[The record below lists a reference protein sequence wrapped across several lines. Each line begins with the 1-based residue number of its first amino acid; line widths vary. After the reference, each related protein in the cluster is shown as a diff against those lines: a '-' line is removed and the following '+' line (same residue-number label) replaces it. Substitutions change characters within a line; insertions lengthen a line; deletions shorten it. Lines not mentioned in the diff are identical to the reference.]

1 MNKET
6 TAVRL
11 QMLMAQRKLRQVD
24 ILELAKPFCQKYEVK
39 LNKSDLSQYVSG
51 KVEPGQDKLYVLG
64 LALNVSEAWLM
75 GYDVPMEKQD
85 VGVRPSNTISPIRDG
100 SPIHLS
106 ISDTDPQ
113 IDAILRNARKLNAQG
128 LERLEAYS
136 DDLAGNP
143 KYLKQ
148 KAPLTIAA
156 RGGNVM
162 DTSQIDIEA
171 LKRGLK
177 ELDAED
183 NL

>member
-1 MNKET
+1 MTVAEKIKALRKRAKLTQTELGQKLGVQKNAVSKWECGRVEEIPSSKIKAMASLFGVQPSYLIDDDQ
-6 TAVRL
+6 TA
-11 QMLMAQRKLRQVD
+11 APIE
-24 ILELAKPFCQKYEVK
+24 IL
-39 LNKSDLSQYVSG
+39 
-51 KVEPGQDKLYVLG
+51 
-64 LALNVSEAWLM
+64 
-75 GYDVPMEKQD
+75 
-85 VGVRPSNTISPIRDG
+85 SNTISPIQDG

-156 RGGNVM
+156 RGGRVM
-162 DTSQIDIEA
+162 DVAQIDVDV
-171 LKRGLK
+171 LDRGLD